1 MPALESA
8 ALPIAWLVA
17 GLCVSFAI
25 GAFVLRAVATRVETR
40 ALAFID
46 AFGYV
51 AGSTILG
58 GLLSMGLVFG
68 VLALDV
74 PMPYWVTTLI
84 LELVI
89 AALLYAFVRRLGRF
103 GPRAALIATGATALA
118 MFAVRLP
125 FSE

>member
-1 MPALESA
+1 MLAFESA
-8 ALPIAWLVA
+8 TLPIAWFVG

-58 GLLSMGLVFG
+58 LLLSLGLVL
-68 VLALDV
+68 VVVWLDA
-74 PMPYWVTTLI
+74 PMPDWLGHLI
-84 LELVI
+84 SELVI

-103 GPRAALIATGATALA
+103 APRAALIATGAAVLA
-118 MFAVRLP
+118 MYALGLLFGG
-125 FSE
+125 